1 LGAALVGREEEL
13 GAVDAFF
20 RRPGGAL
27 LLEGPAGIGKT
38 VIWEA
43 AVAKARARR
52 LSVLVT
58 RPSSEDA
65 QLGFAGLADLL
76 EDVDVAAR
84 RALPAPQ
91 RRALER
97 ALLLAE
103 DDHAADVRALGAGV
117 LAILSGLG
125 SIVVAIDD
133 VQWLDSAT
141 TNALAF
147 AARRLHGGKARFLL
161 TKRTPSGS
169 SLETSLARAALER
182 IALEPLS
189 FGATMHMLHDRL
201 GLTLARPSARRL
213 YAAAHGNPLFALEL
227 GRAMSAQGGRVALGE
242 EMPLPESVEALLAE
256 RIDGLAPDA
265 RRALIAVALSGD
277 AKLLE
282 LDAVLGRDAIDAADR
297 AGVVVVDGAR
307 IRAAHPLIGAVA
319 QARADRRTLR
329 ELHGLLAGVAEDE
342 EERSRH
348 LALATPGED
357 AALAD
362 NVASAAAHAARRGAA
377 ATAAKLGAQALRL
390 TPPGASQ
397 HPQRLLDAATYEYN
411 AGEIEQVNAL
421 LAPALASLPAGVVRA
436 RALLLVAECSDEFG
450 LHYYERALA
459 ESTDDA
465 SARADVLTRLA
476 RYVGVGLVERVAEC
490 EAWATEAVELAAANG
505 LEAFEHAAVAARMW
519 IRALRGLP
527 LDHALTHDEGGK
539 DIPTS
544 VYDSAERIRGV
555 QSMWRGELAPARQIF
570 ERLLELADL
579 RGESESYFA
588 LRVQLCEL
596 ELRTGACDTV
606 AVLLDD
612 WARHVEEAQGS
623 SAAYLRCA
631 AMLAA
636 IRGLPEE
643 AAALADDAAVA
654 ADLVA
659 IRWHRLEA
667 RRARGIAAL
676 LAEDYA
682 TAADALRETWEH
694 TRREGIDELGAFPVA
709 SDLVQALAGLGAI
722 DEARKATAVVERLAA
737 EQDHPWARA
746 TASRCR
752 GLVLLAERDDA
763 AAVDELRQ
771 AVEAYDRL
779 GFPWDGARTLVAL
792 GVAQR
797 RLKRRLEARRSLE
810 EAVRSFDE
818 LGSAGWATH
827 ARAELA
833 RVGGRTTNDGLTPT
847 EQRVAEL
854 VAQGLPNKEVAAA
867 LVVSVSAVEA
877 NLTRIYAKLGIRS
890 RAELARDFAH

>member
-52 LSVLVT
+52 LRVLVT

-103 DDHAADVRALGAGV
+103 DDDAADVRALGAGV
-117 LAILSGLG
+117 LGILAGLG

-161 TKRTPSGS
+161 TKRTPSAS
-169 SLETSLARAALER
+169 SLESSLARGALER
-182 IALEPLS
+182 ITLEPLS
-189 FGATMHMLHDRL
+189 FGATMHMLQDRL
-201 GLTLARPSARRL
+201 DLTLARPSARRL

-227 GRAMSAQGGRVALGE
+227 GRAMSAQGGRVALGQ
-242 EMPLPESVEALLAE
+242 EMPLPESVESLLAE
-256 RIDGLAPDA
+256 RIDGLAPEA
-265 RRALIAVALSGD
+265 RRALTAVALSGD

-319 QARADRRTLR
+319 EARADRRTLR
-329 ELHGLLAGVAEDE
+329 ELHGLLAGVAADE

-357 AALAD
+357 AVLAES
-362 NVASAAAHAARRGAA
+362 VADAAAHAARRGAA

-390 TPPGASQ
+390 TPAGASE
-397 HPQRLLDAATYEYN
+397 HPQRLLDAAAYEYN
-411 AGEIEQVNAL
+411 AGEIEQVKAL
-421 LAPALASLPAGVVRA
+421 LAPALASLPAGVMKA
-436 RALLLVAECSDEFG
+436 RALLLLAECADDVG
-450 LHYYERALA
+450 LHFFEGALA
-459 ESTDDA
+459 ESAHDT
-465 SARADVLTRLA
+465 STRTDVLTRLA
-476 RYVGVGLVERVAEC
+476 RYVSVGLVERIAEC
-490 EAWATEAVELAAANG
+490 EAWASEAVELAAAND
-505 LEAFEHAAVAARMW
+505 LEALEHAAVATRMW

-527 LDHALTHDEGGK
+527 FDGAPTRDGAR
-539 DIPTS
+539 DIPAS

-623 SAAYLRCA
+623 SAAYLRCT

-643 AAALADDAAVA
+643 AAVLADDAAVA

-709 SDLVQALAGLGAI
+709 PDLVQALAGLGAI
-722 DEARKATAVVERLAA
+722 DEAREATAVVERLAA

-752 GLVLLAERDDA
+752 GLVLLAEHDDA
-763 AAVDELRQ
+763 AAVDELIQ

-890 RAELARDFAH
+890 RAELARDFAR